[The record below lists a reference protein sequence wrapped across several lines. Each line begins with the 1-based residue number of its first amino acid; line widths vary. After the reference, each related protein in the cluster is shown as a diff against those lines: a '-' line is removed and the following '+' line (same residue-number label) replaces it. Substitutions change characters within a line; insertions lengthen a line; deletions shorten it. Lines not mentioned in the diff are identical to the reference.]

1 MDRQT
6 RVAPRT
12 LVQWVRHLL
21 QLRPLPLLP
30 LLPQPTLRDK
40 VVEQAMEEAQEAQT
54 MRNIKATAKARRLG
68 KTMVKLE
75 LPDGR
80 TLWVPT
86 SQLPQP

>member
-6 RVAPRT
+6 RIAPRT

-30 LLPQPTLRDK
+30 RPTQPTLPDK
-40 VVEQAMEEAQEAQT
+40 VMEAREAQT
-54 MRNIKATAKARRLG
+54 MRNIKAAAKARRLG

-80 TLWVPT
+80 TRWVPT